1 MQGSQHTR
9 VLYMEDDPGAAR
21 LFQKKLERLGYAVDV
36 APNGEEGLIR
46 FSNCAYDLIAV
57 DQRMPIHDGLEVIRI
72 LAQRGPLPPTIM
84 ITGAGDEKVAVE
96 AMKLGAGDYI
106 VKDVEGGYLELLPAV
121 IEQLLQKQ
129 RLIEERKQAL
139 DSLERRNRD
148 LATLNEVGQA
158 LTSTLNV
165 EQIIEQLLPSATEVT
180 HAEASSIWLW
190 QDGAKTTLACRGIY
204 SLDEYT
210 PIVPVSLS
218 AGEGLV
224 GWAAHRMGP
233 FSPADPRGYPDTEVY
248 PDLEVMSLL
257 VVPLILRDAVI
268 GVLQVANKRDGGFND
283 DDRVLLETLAASAA
297 IAIDNARLVEALRD
311 HAEDLR
317 SRNEEL
323 DAFSHMVAHDLKN
336 PLSLTIGYAQFL
348 RKRHTGTLEEDS
360 VRCLEQIEQSG
371 YKMRNIID
379 ELLLLAKIRHT
390 DVTSVPLDME
400 DIVSMAELRLS
411 SMIQDYN
418 AQVNW
423 PDSWPKVMGEEAWVE
438 EVWVNYISNALKY
451 GGRPPVIELGW
462 DALDN
467 GMAKFWVRDN
477 GAGLLPEQQA
487 RLFTPFTRL
496 NQVRVEGHGLGLSIV
511 RRIVEKLGGEVGIDS
526 APGKG
531 SAFSFTLPLMPN

>member
-1 MQGSQHTR
+1 MQGTQHTR

-36 APNGEEGLIR
+36 ASNGEEGLVR
-46 FSNCAYDLIAV
+46 FNTCTYDLIAV
-57 DQRMPIHDGLEVIRI
+57 DQRMPIHDGLEVIRL

-84 ITGAGDEKVAVE
+84 ITGAGDETVAVE

-165 EQIIEQLLPSATEVT
+165 EQIIDQLLPSATEVT
-180 HAEASSIWLW
+180 RAEASSIWLW
-190 QDGAKTTLACRGIY
+190 HDEGKNTLACRGVY
-204 SLDEYT
+204 CLDEYLPHVNT
-210 PIVPVSLS
+210 SLS

-224 GWAAHRMGP
+224 GWAAQHMGP
-233 FSPADPRGYPDTEVY
+233 FAPPDPQGYPDIEVY
-248 PDLEVMSLL
+248 PDLAVTSLL
-257 VVPLILRDAVI
+257 VVPMILRDAVI
-268 GVLQVANKRDGGFND
+268 GVLQVANKREGSFNE
-283 DDRVLLETLAASAA
+283 DDRVLLETLASSAA

-311 HAEDLR
+311 HAEDLK

-336 PLSLTIGYAQFL
+336 PLSLTIGYSQFL
-348 RKRHTGTLEEDS
+348 RKRHSGALDDDS

-390 DVTSVPLDME
+390 EVEIVLLDME

-411 SMIQDYN
+411 SMIQDYKG
-418 AQVNW
+418 QVIW
-423 PDSWPKVMGEEAWVE
+423 PDSWPVVMGEEAWVE

-451 GGRPPVIELGW
+451 GGRPPVIELGAE
-462 DALDN
+462 DLGN
-467 GMAKFWVRDN
+467 GMARFWVRDN

-511 RRIVEKLGGEVGIDS
+511 RRIVEKLGGAVGIDS
-526 APGKG
+526 EPGRG
-531 SAFSFTLPLMPN
+531 SVFSFTLPLMPG